1 MKRFLAMMMTVVL
14 LAGCFAPP
22 ASASI
27 SLEKFLRTFEI
38 TRVDVNDNGTLM
50 VYWTDS
56 ANKGPYTLMY
66 EQHVSDLY
74 TSDQQNKILRY
85 TAIDSTYNDYGK
97 IKYAEPCADYWI
109 TVRDKEGTTTRYAYK
124 PSRFRNFTEFTV
136 GLESTLHSQRGSNK
150 TTLKRFSADDI
161 FSASFTDWTV
171 QLKITHSQLKKKR
184 VYGVH
189 FSVVDPQGTI
199 LAVFFD
205 SSLVMPQGVSSQGY
219 NLTLNSAF
227 EAAERI
233 HGQVLTG
240 QYTINMYFDGKFVN
254 SVNFRVGQ

>member
-1 MKRFLAMMMTVVL
+1 MKRFLAIMMTVAL
-14 LAGCFAPP
+14 LVGCFAPP

-38 TRVDVNDNGTLM
+38 DRVDVNDNGTLM
-50 VYWTDS
+50 VHWTDS
-56 ANKGPYTLMY
+56 ANKGPYKLMY
-66 EQHVSDLY
+66 EQLVSDDY
-74 TSDQQNKILRY
+74 SSSAQSPILRY
-85 TAIDSTYNDYGK
+85 VALESTNNKYGK
-97 IKYAEPCADYWI
+97 IKFAEPCANYWI
-109 TVRDKEGTTTRYAYK
+109 TLQDSEGNTVRYAYK
-124 PSRFRNFTEFTV
+124 PYRFRNFTEFTV
-136 GLESTLHSQRGSNK
+136 GLESTLRSQRGSNK

-161 FSASFTDWTV
+161 FSASFTDWMV

-184 VYGVH
+184 IYGVH

-205 SSLVMPQGVSSQGY
+205 SSLVMPRGVSSQGY

-233 HGQVLTG
+233 HGHVLTG
-240 QYTINMYFDGKFVN
+240 QYTINMYFDGQFVN
-254 SVNFRVGQ
+254 SVDFRVGN